1 MDVQDSTSIKTFSAA
16 AKSTKLQH
24 VRLASAKVT
33 VKIETF
39 LLLFFVPNEMKEWK
53 ELPKVQIC
61 IGFMR
66 YDCQHH
72 SHGHTTRSP

>member
-16 AKSTKLQH
+16 AKSIKLQH
-24 VRLASAKVT
+24 VRLASAK
-33 VKIETF
+33 IDTF

-53 ELPKVQIC
+53 QLPKVQIY

-66 YDCQHH
+66 
-72 SHGHTTRSP
+72 